1 MSSFTVI
8 GDLGETLIKL
18 LEDDPWDGIDP
29 NSIPEITLKSPKEV
43 AEEGTSS
50 NKVSLFLYHIQVNP
64 YLRNTEPPI
73 INDTAT
79 ILPPLAVDL
88 FYMVT
93 PYSDDKTDEKK
104 ILGKVMQIFHDNAT
118 LKGSMLQGGLTGTD
132 EAFRLLL
139 CTMDLENLARV
150 WDAFQD
156 VAYRLSVVYT
166 IPGVCIDS
174 IKTFEVQR
182 VLSRELHSAHLVE
195 Q

>member
-18 LEDDPWDGIDP
+18 LDDDPWDGMDP
-29 NSIPEITLKSPKEV
+29 GSKPEITLKSPKEV
-43 AEEGTSS
+43 AEEGTSN
-50 NKVSLFLYHIQVNP
+50 NKVSLFLYHIQINP
-64 YLRNTEPPI
+64 YLRNEEPPI
-73 INDTAT
+73 TNDTAV
-79 ILPPLAVDL
+79 ILPPLVLDL

-93 PYSDDKTDEKK
+93 PYSDDKTDEKL

-118 LKGSMLQGGLTGTD
+118 LKGSLQQGDLSGSG

-139 CTMDLENLARV
+139 CTINLEDLARV

-156 VAYRLSVVYT
+156 VAYRLSVVYM
-166 IPGVCIDS
+166 IPGVYSDS
-174 IKTFEVQR
+174 TSTLEVKR
-182 VLSRELHSAHLVE
+182 VLSRELHSAQLVE